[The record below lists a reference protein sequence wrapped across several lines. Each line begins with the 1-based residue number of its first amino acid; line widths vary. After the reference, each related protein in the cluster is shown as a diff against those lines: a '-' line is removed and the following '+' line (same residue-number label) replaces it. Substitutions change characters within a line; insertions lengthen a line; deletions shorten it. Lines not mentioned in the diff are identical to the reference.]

1 MSSLFAVLG
10 RLMPLRSWIV
20 LAVVAVLLIG
30 LIVAVLAWGNG
41 RYRQGQTDADARW
54 QEASSRLER
63 QARQAGTAADRQEAE
78 RIEDHAARVAREK
91 EKIDEATASGAS
103 PLDALFGG
111 V

>member
-1 MSSLFAVLG
+1 MNALFAAVG
-10 RLMPLRSWIV
+10 RVMPLRSWLI
-20 LAVVAVLLIG
+20 LAALVALLIAVLD
-30 LIVAVLAWGNG
+30 WGDA
-41 RYRQGQTDADARW
+41 RYRAGEADTDAKWR
-54 QEASSRLER
+54 QASERLES
-63 QARQAGTAADRQEAE
+63 QARKAGTVADRREAD